1 MWHPKMVLAGC
12 GVAFLLLCLLCIGGH
27 AATMAATHPGN
38 PLPAAPAMV
47 APPPR
52 GLHAQAPALQRALD
66 AELSRGTIEFSTGKA
81 VLEPGGQ
88 RVLDRLAILLK
99 ESPETS
105 LEIVGHADAVGTA
118 TSNQSLS
125 EARAESV
132 KRYLIDHGVNAE
144 RLTAR
149 GQGEEEPVGD
159 NATEAG
165 RQLNRRIDF
174 RVR

>member
-1 MWHPKMVLAGC
+1 MWHPKVVLAGC
-12 GVAFLLLCLLCIGGH
+12 GVAFLLLCLFCIGSH
-27 AATMAATHPGN
+27 AATMTTVHPGH
-38 PLPAAPAMV
+38 LPAPAPAVV
-47 APPPR
+47 APATMEP
-52 GLHAQAPALQRALD
+52 GAPARALQRAVD
-66 AELSRGTIEFSTGKA
+66 AELSQGTIEFPTGKA
-81 VLEPGGQ
+81 VLDPGGQ
-88 RVLDRLAILLK
+88 RLLDRLGTLLN
-99 ESPETS
+99 ESPETR

-118 TSNQSLS
+118 ASNQSLS
-125 EARAESV
+125 EARAELV

-149 GQGEEEPVGD
+149 AEGEERPVGD